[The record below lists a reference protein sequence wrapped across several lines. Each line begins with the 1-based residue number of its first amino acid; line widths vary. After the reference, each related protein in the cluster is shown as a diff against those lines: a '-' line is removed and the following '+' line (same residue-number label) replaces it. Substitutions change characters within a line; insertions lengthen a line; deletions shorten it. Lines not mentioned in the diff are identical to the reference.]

1 MPSTGKPARQI
12 PVRPSQVSV
21 PLHGLPSSQSGS
33 ALQQPG
39 MPTAHVAASTGD
51 RAVTARA
58 VRAMARRT
66 PNTTRDYRRHLGRP
80 HEIFPCA
87 SAARALPCGA
97 VAERRRSE
105 LGTPTLRVSLTSLLL
120 AALVA
125 TAGLPAPAQADAPWL
140 ASASPRARKVRL
152 RVGERQRFAA
162 PAVGGEARCSWR
174 LDGQTIPGMALT
186 WDFVPTAAH
195 MGTHRVTL
203 RLDGPAGA
211 AERWWA
217 VRVEPPR
224 PPRVEVASPA
234 STTLEVAQDEGVDL
248 VLRTRPAASGETV
261 QTSWTVDGVPAGE
274 GETLRLAPSHL
285 GRVRA
290 RALALGSL
298 GSATAREW
306 EIDVRSTVLAAAS
319 PTTVQTPPTPTT
331 LPPPPPP
338 PTTLPPPPPTTLPPP
353 PPTTL
358 PPPPPTTLPPPP
370 PTTLPPPP
378 PPPAPLPPP
387 TTSRSC
393 VASARSPARCRP
405 PPCGTTSPGSRTSTW
420 RSSSSRCGRGVT
432 TARSASPGE
441 TGSATRSAAL
451 SRRRRRSRRTS
462 RARRTASASSCRG
475 RSCVPARPT
484 ASALFPA

>member
-51 RAVTARA
+51 RAATARA

-66 PNTTRDYRRHLGRP
+66 PNTMPDYSRHLGRP
-80 HEIFPCA
+80 HEISPCA
-87 SAARALPCGA
+87 SAGQDTACALPCGA
-97 VAERRRSE
+97 VGERRRSE
-105 LGTPTLRVSLTSLLL
+105 VGTPTLRVPLTSLLL

-125 TAGLPAPAQADAPWL
+125 IAGLPAPVQADAPPL

-186 WDFVPTAAH
+186 WDFVPTPGH
-195 MGTHRVTL
+195 MGAHRVTL
-203 RLDGPAGA
+203 RLDGPAGF

-234 STTLEVAQDEGVDL
+234 DPALEVAPDQAVEL
-248 VLRTRPAASGETV
+248 VLRTRPSADGETV
-261 QTSWTVDGVPAGE
+261 RTSWTVDGVLAGA
-274 GETLRLAPSHL
+274 GQRLELTPSPL
-285 GRVRA
+285 GRIRVRA
-290 RALALGSL
+290 LATGSL

-306 EIDVRSTVLAAAS
+306 EIDARPTVLAAAT
-319 PTTVQTPPTPTT
+319 PTTVPATPPP
-331 LPPPPPP
+331 
-338 PTTLPPPPPTTLPPP
+338 LPPPPPTTAPPATTTTVRVLPVQ
-353 PPTTL
+353 PTTTHAARPSPL
-358 PPPPPTTLPPPP
+358 H
-370 PTTLPPPP
+370 
-378 PPPAPLPPP
+378 PAP
-387 TTSRSC
+387 TR
-393 VASARSPARCRP
+393 RP
-405 PPCGTTSPGSRTSTW
+405 
-420 RSSSSRCGRGVT
+420 
-432 TARSASPGE
+432 
-441 TGSATRSAAL
+441 
-451 SRRRRRSRRTS
+451 
-462 RARRTASASSCRG
+462 
-475 RSCVPARPT
+475 
-484 ASALFPA
+484 

>member
-66 PNTTRDYRRHLGRP
+66 PNTMPDYCRHLGRP
-80 HEIFPCA
+80 HEISPCA
-87 SAARALPCGA
+87 SAGQDTACTLPCGA
-97 VAERRRSE
+97 VGERRRSE
-105 LGTPTLRVSLTSLLL
+105 VGTPTLRVPLTALLL

-125 TAGLPAPAQADAPWL
+125 IAGLPGPVQADAPPL

-195 MGTHRVTL
+195 MGAHRVTL

-274 GETLRLAPSHL
+274 GETLRLAPTHL
-285 GRVRA
+285 GRFRA

-306 EIDVRSTVLAAAS
+306 EIDVRPTVLAAAS
-319 PTTVQTPPTPTT
+319 PTTTLTPPPPPM
-331 LPPPPPP
+331 LPPPPP
-338 PTTLPPPPPTTLPPP
+338 TLPPPPPTLPPPPPTLPPP
-353 PPTTL
+353 PPTPPPAT
-358 PPPPPTTLPPPP
+358 PPPPP
-370 PTTLPPPP
+370 
-378 PPPAPLPPP
+378 
-387 TTSRSC
+387 S
-393 VASARSPARCRP
+393 VA
-405 PPCGTTSPGSRTSTW
+405 PGSAEQAASNPATSNAEAI
-420 RSSSSRCGRGVT
+420 RIMVSLAVGSRPIDTQAV
-432 TARSASPGE
+432 A
-441 TGSATRSAAL
+441 
-451 SRRRRRSRRTS
+451 
-462 RARRTASASSCRG
+462 
-475 RSCVPARPT
+475 
-484 ASALFPA
+484 

>member
-1 MPSTGKPARQI
+1 TGVGLRARVAVVAGSAVGLGGVAAGAGRGVAGAGGVALVGGRAHDGVRAHAGAGHAGVGLRAGIPIVAGDAVHGSASQI

-80 HEIFPCA
+80 HEISPCA

-162 PAVGGEARCSWR
+162 PAVGGDARCSWR

-203 RLDGPAGA
+203 R
-211 AERWWA
+211 
-217 VRVEPPR
+217 
-224 PPRVEVASPA
+224 
-234 STTLEVAQDEGVDL
+234 
-248 VLRTRPAASGETV
+248 
-261 QTSWTVDGVPAGE
+261 
-274 GETLRLAPSHL
+274 
-285 GRVRA
+285 
-290 RALALGSL
+290 
-298 GSATAREW
+298 
-306 EIDVRSTVLAAAS
+306 
-319 PTTVQTPPTPTT
+319 
-331 LPPPPPP
+331 
-338 PTTLPPPPPTTLPPP
+338 
-353 PPTTL
+353 
-358 PPPPPTTLPPPP
+358 
-370 PTTLPPPP
+370 
-378 PPPAPLPPP
+378 
-387 TTSRSC
+387 
-393 VASARSPARCRP
+393 
-405 PPCGTTSPGSRTSTW
+405 
-420 RSSSSRCGRGVT
+420 
-432 TARSASPGE
+432 
-441 TGSATRSAAL
+441 
-451 SRRRRRSRRTS
+451 
-462 RARRTASASSCRG
+462 
-475 RSCVPARPT
+475 
-484 ASALFPA
+484 

>member
-1 MPSTGKPARQI
+1 M
-12 PVRPSQVSV
+12 
-21 PLHGLPSSQSGS
+21 
-33 ALQQPG
+33 
-39 MPTAHVAASTGD
+39 
-51 RAVTARA
+51 
-58 VRAMARRT
+58 
-66 PNTTRDYRRHLGRP
+66 
-80 HEIFPCA
+80 
-87 SAARALPCGA
+87 
-97 VAERRRSE
+97 
-105 LGTPTLRVSLTSLLL
+105 SLTSLLL

-162 PAVGGEARCSWR
+162 PAVGGDARCSWR

-224 PPRVEVASPA
+224 PPHVEVASPA

-306 EIDVRSTVLAAAS
+306 EIDVRPTVLAAAS

-338 PTTLPPPPPTTLPPP
+338 PTTLPPPPS
-353 PPTTL
+353 
-358 PPPPPTTLPPPP
+358 
-370 PTTLPPPP
+370 TTLPPPP

-387 TTSRSC
+387 TT
-393 VASARSPARCRP
+393 
-405 PPCGTTSPGSRTSTW
+405 
-420 RSSSSRCGRGVT
+420 
-432 TARSASPGE
+432 
-441 TGSATRSAAL
+441 
-451 SRRRRRSRRTS
+451 
-462 RARRTASASSCRG
+462 
-475 RSCVPARPT
+475 VPARPSPPRPTPTTTPLPPRATPTT
-484 ASALFPA
+484 APIVARVAPPTTPPREVVVAPPRTLPPRVASVPPSPAPPTPGAEISTSDIEVLLQRYAKAWRGHDVEELRRIGQVTSEVQAAALRDYFARVEDLDVEVQLLSVRPRGDHRTVRFTRRDRFRDPLGRLVTQETAVEKDVARTANGLRFVLSGP